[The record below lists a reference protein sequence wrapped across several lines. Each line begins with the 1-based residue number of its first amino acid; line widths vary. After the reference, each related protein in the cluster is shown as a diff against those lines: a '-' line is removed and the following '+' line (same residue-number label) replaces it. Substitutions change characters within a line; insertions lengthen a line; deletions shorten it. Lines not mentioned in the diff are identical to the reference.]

1 MNKKLVELA
10 LLEGK
15 KRLSKQTGYI
25 HLFIEDPTFSSQD
38 SIPILENFL
47 YAYSLM
53 RSRIAQ
59 NVQEGKDLLE
69 NLLHF
74 EKDGNFPVYLH
85 EYPICRDKQFASQ
98 LLPAFFYLLKDFKS
112 GMGEML
118 THRIRMLS
126 EKITKTLRN
135 EPLSVLSQNRLDAF
149 QGKFTGDNWT
159 PSSSAEWGE
168 FCVCSQ
174 MCGLSLEKAT
184 EFWDSKRHVFIGK
197 GKDRLQEE
205 SEPAIT
211 LFDLFMGDVFD
222 SLSARALAESAIH
235 LRAALIQPCTKM
247 KKEEGPFSVIIDES
261 GRQCFTLYSG
271 DAKATNSLVIEAKK
285 GAFKAQDKGNGKYE
299 ILYTYDEELPSELES
314 TELNF
319 YVDDKQTV
327 FIGEEKA
334 TAFQPG
340 DTLKIHS
347 PYLLVSAVIETDP
360 SQGQWMGHISKGNR
374 SFQKS
379 KAPHAAYDWKIGW
392 RTLRRES
399 KAFAKISIEVNPC
412 LLDKKDCQQQDP

>member
-53 RSRIAQ
+53 RSRLAQ
-59 NVQEGKDLLE
+59 NIQEGKDLLE

-85 EYPICRDKQFASQ
+85 EYPVCRDNQFSSQ
-98 LLPAFFYLLKDFKS
+98 LLPVFFYLLKDFKS

-118 THRIRMLS
+118 TRRIQMLT
-126 EKITKTLRN
+126 ERIKKTLCK

-149 QGKFTGDNWT
+149 QGNFKEESWM

-168 FCVCSQ
+168 FCICSQ
-174 MCGLSLEKAT
+174 MSGLSLEKAT

-222 SLSARALAESAIH
+222 SLSARALKGHSIH
-235 LRAALIQPCTKM
+235 LRASLIQPCAKM
-247 KKEEGPFSVIIDES
+247 KKENGSYSAIIDES
-261 GRQCFTLYSG
+261 GRQSFTLYSG
-271 DAKATNSLVIEAKK
+271 DAKITNSLVIEAKK
-285 GAFKAQDKGNGKYE
+285 GTFKVLDKGNGKYE
-299 ILYTYDEELPSELES
+299 ILYSYDEELPSEMDS

-319 YVDDKQTV
+319 YIDDKQTV
-327 FIGEEKA
+327 FIGREKA
-334 TAFQPG
+334 TAFQAG
-340 DTLKIHS
+340 DTLEIHS
-347 PYLLVSAVIETDP
+347 PYLQVSAVIETDP

-399 KAFAKISIEVNPC
+399 KALAKISIEIKPC
-412 LLDKKDCQQQDP
+412 LLDKKDCQQLAP